1 MRKLVYELAN
11 GTTVTTLAEAQAAG
25 DYKVKM
31 EPVVE
36 PETPEQKA
44 EREARIQKRLS
55 KLNPALATA

>member
-1 MRKLVYELAN
+1 MRALVYELSD
-11 GTTVTTLAEAQAAG
+11 GTIVKTLAEAQAAG
-25 DYKVKM
+25 NYKVKM
-31 EPVVE
+31 IPVVE